1 MRSLTSNLIPTGIP
15 VFVQTVSFLLVAGIA
30 PGLQGVAFAAGQ
42 QAAAGATDSA
52 PSAQA
57 ATPAPTIGQPLDAG
71 ALDAL
76 RGGQSLVVTE
86 TRNGGEVNGNHADNV
101 TSGLNS
107 IDGGA
112 FANAAGITTVI
123 QNSGSNVLIQNGTAV
138 NVQFVDP
145 MP

>member
-1 MRSLTSNLIPTGIP
+1 MRSLIPT
-15 VFVQTVSFLLVAGIA
+15 VSSFLVAGIVL
-30 PGLQGVAFAAGQ
+30 GLPAGASAAGQ
-42 QAAAGATDSA
+42 DAEPDVAASMPSA
-52 PSAQA
+52 P
-57 ATPAPTIGQPLDAG
+57 PAIGQPLEAD

-76 RGGQSLVVTE
+76 RGGESLVVV
-86 TRNGGEVNGNHADNV
+86 RVGNDGEVDGNHAENV
-101 TSGLNS
+101 TSGLNA

-112 FANAAGITTVI
+112 FANASGITTVI

>member
-1 MRSLTSNLIPTGIP
+1 MRSLTSNMIPTRIP
-15 VFVQTVSFLLVAGIA
+15 AFVQTVSFLLVAGIA

-42 QAAAGATDSA
+42 QAAAATDSA
-52 PSAQA
+52 PAAQA
-57 ATPAPTIGQPLDAG
+57 AQLAPTIGQPLDAG

-138 NVQFVDP
+138 NVQFADP

>member
-1 MRSLTSNLIPTGIP
+1 MRFLIPRIC
-15 VFVQTVSFLLVAGIA
+15 FLVVVGIA

-42 QAAAGATDSA
+42 QAVSA
-52 PSAQA
+52 PVDADSNASAA
-57 ATPAPTIGQPLDAG
+57 LSAPTIGQPLDAG

-76 RGGQSLVVTE
+76 RGGESVVVVSVTD
-86 TRNGGEVNGNHADNV
+86 NGEVNGNHAENV
-101 TSGLNS
+101 TSGLNA

-112 FANAAGITTVI
+112 FANASGITTVI

>member
-1 MRSLTSNLIPTGIP
+1 MRFLIPTISFVFATGIMLG
-15 VFVQTVSFLLVAGIA
+15 V
-30 PGLQGVAFAAGQ
+30 QGVAFAAGQ
-42 QAAAGATDSA
+42 QAASGAADSM
-52 PSAQA
+52 PPLQA
-57 ATPAPTIGQPLDAG
+57 AQPAPTIGQPLDAG

-76 RGGQSLVVTE
+76 RGGESLVVV
-86 TRNGGEVNGNHADNV
+86 RVKDDGEVNGNHADNV
-101 TSGLNS
+101 SSGLNA

-138 NVQFVDP
+138 NMQFADP

>member
-1 MRSLTSNLIPTGIP
+1 MRFLIPRIC
-15 VFVQTVSFLLVAGIA
+15 FLLAAAIA
-30 PGLQGVAFAAGQ
+30 PGLPGVAFAAGQ
-42 QAAAGATDSA
+42 QAVPARADADSTAPAA
-52 PSAQA
+52 Q
-57 ATPAPTIGQPLDAG
+57 PAPMIGQPLDAG

-76 RGGQSLVVTE
+76 RGGESVVVV
-86 TRNGGEVNGNHADNV
+86 RVKNDGEVNGNHADNV
-101 TSGLNS
+101 TSGLNA

-112 FANAAGITTVI
+112 FANASGITTVI

>member
-1 MRSLTSNLIPTGIP
+1 MRSMIPRTCL
-15 VFVQTVSFLLVAGIA
+15 LLVAGILS
-30 PGLQGVAFAAGQ
+30 GLHGASFAAGQ
-42 QAAAGATDSA
+42 QAASAPVDSDSA
-52 PSAQA
+52 AKVSQSAR
-57 ATPAPTIGQPLDAG
+57 TIGQPLDAG
-71 ALDAL
+71 ALEAM
-76 RGGQSLVVTE
+76 RGGESVVLVSVTDD
-86 TRNGGEVNGNHADNV
+86 GEVNGNHAENV

-112 FANAAGITTVI
+112 FANASGITTVI